1 MRRAEN
7 FPTILMKKMSND
19 RINAILYALKMNKI
33 DYLENALFII
43 NIMKSD
49 LTELEKNIEKSIVE
63 LKGVKKWLKE

>member
-33 DYLENALFII
+33 DYLQNALFII

-63 LKGVKKWLKE
+63 LKGVKK

>member
-33 DYLENALFII
+33 DNLENAIFII

-63 LKGVKKWLKE
+63 LKGVKK

>member
-63 LKGVKKWLKE
+63 LKGVKK

>member
-1 MRRAEN
+1 MKRSAD

-63 LKGVKKWLKE
+63 LKGVKK